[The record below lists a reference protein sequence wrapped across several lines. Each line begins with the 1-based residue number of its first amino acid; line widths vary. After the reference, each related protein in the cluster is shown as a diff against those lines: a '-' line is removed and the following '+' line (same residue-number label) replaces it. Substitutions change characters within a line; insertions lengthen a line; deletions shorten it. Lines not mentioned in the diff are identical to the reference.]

1 MTAHQLWFDTSVSV
15 EPEPPLAEV
24 APAPRPVVEVRRS
37 NRRRRTV
44 SAYRE
49 GERTVVLVPAR
60 LSRAQEQE
68 LVDEMVARLAA
79 RDARLRPSDDEL
91 AARAQRLS
99 AEYLDGRARPRSVRW
114 ASNQQ
119 RRWGS
124 CTIEDATIRL
134 STRLRGMP
142 AYVVDYVLLHELAHL
157 LQPGH
162 DARFWALLEP
172 YPELDRAKGYLEGV
186 SAVYDEGVGASQD
199 TVRDTNRRTDGSHD
213 GGSAS
218 TLNQR

>member
-15 EPEPPLAEV
+15 TPDPDLAE
-24 APAPRPVVEVRRS
+24 PALARHPVVEVRRS
-37 NRRRRTV
+37 HRRRRTV

-49 GERTVVLVPAR
+49 GERTIVLVPAR

-99 AEYLDGRARPRSVRW
+99 VDYLDGRARPRSVRW
-114 ASNQQ
+114 AGNQQ

-124 CTIEDATIRL
+124 CTVEDATIRL

-162 DARFWALLEP
+162 DARFWALLAH
-172 YPELDRAKGYLEGV
+172 YPELERAKGYLEGV

-199 TVRDTNRRTDGSHD
+199 TARATNRRTDGSHE
-213 GGSAS
+213 GGSSA
-218 TLNQR
+218 TLNHR